1 MKAKTLMNRIIIV
14 GGLSACLLLGGCG
27 AGQTADVASA
37 ESTVAATQESTETP
51 TESTE
56 ATVETVTAE
65 AAQTEAQLPDGVYTA
80 EFSTDSSM
88 FHVSEA
94 CDGKGTLT
102 VKDGV
107 MTIHISLGSKKI
119 LNLYP
124 GLAEDAA
131 KDGAVLLQPTTDT
144 VTYSDG
150 MTEEVYGFD
159 VPVPV
164 IGEEFDLAL
173 IGTKGKWYDHKVVV
187 SDPVAEG
194 AADTFDLSAVEDGS
208 YTIELTM
215 EGGSGRAGIQSPAQ
229 ITVADGTVTATLE
242 WSSPNYDYMLVNGE
256 KYLPVNT
263 EGNSVFEVPV
273 EALDA
278 PITMIGDT
286 VAMSTP
292 HEVEYTVTFHSDT
305 LQSAE
310 SGK

>member
-1 MKAKTLMNRIIIV
+1 MKAKTARNKIIIV

-27 AGQTADVASA
+27 AGQAADATSA
-37 ESTVAATQESTETP
+37 ESTVARQESTVTL

-56 ATVETVTAE
+56 AAETVSTE
-65 AAQTEAQLPDGVYTA
+65 TTQNEAQLPDGVYTA

-131 KDGAVLLQPTTDT
+131 KDGAVLLEPTTDT

-173 IGTKGKWYDHKVVV
+173 IGTKGKWYDHKVKV

-194 AADTFDLSAVEDGS
+194 TADTFDLSTVEDGT

-215 EGGSGRAGIQSPAQ
+215 EGGSGRASIQSPAQ
-229 ITVADGTVTATLE
+229 LAIADGAATATLE

-278 PITMIGDT
+278 PLTMIGDT

-292 HEVEYTVTFHSDT
+292 HEVEYTVTFRSET
-305 LQSAE
+305 LESTE